1 MRRNDATRRH
11 GLGKIMAR
19 KLKPTVEGVEKRILL
34 STFTVKNINDDNNP
48 GSLRY
53 AIGQSNATP
62 GTNTIN
68 FDIAASGVQSIA
80 ILTALPLITVPVTI
94 DATTERGYAG
104 LPLVELNGSGV
115 GKGVDGL
122 DISAGTTT
130 VKGLAIDR
138 FTGEG
143 ITLSVTGSDT
153 ISNNFIGTNPAG
165 TAAPNGLDGILV
177 QAGSNMNT
185 ISSNVISGNLANGIF
200 LNGLAGGSATTTTS
214 GNIISGNRIGVDVTG
229 SLVIGNASYGV
240 NLAAAPTTTIGGTTA
255 SARNIISGNITGILV
270 SAGSDSSIIE
280 GNYVGTNLNGTR
292 ALGNSNTPTAT
303 NASNGSGI
311 VIAGGATILIG
322 GLTAGTGNVISGQTT
337 GSGIDVTAG
346 VASSVTIQGNDIG
359 TNAGGTAALG
369 NSGSGIVV
377 NGDATVTI
385 GGTVAGARNVIS
397 SNGLS
402 GITIQSILGKTTI
415 QGNYIGTDITGTTS
429 LGNSGAGVNV
439 QGGVVS
445 VGGIAAGA
453 VNIIANNG
461 SGSPLYRS
469 GVFVQGGGLGLQT
482 PVPIQSNSI
491 YNNQNLGIELFGGS
505 NNNQVAPVL
514 TSAVSM
520 NTVSTMVGS
529 LTALN
534 GTYSLQF
541 FATPTVNASGN
552 AEGKT
557 LIGTMNVT
565 VTGGMPGGFGVPATP
580 GVANFT
586 IVLPSG
592 FTPGSLV
599 TATATDSL
607 GNTSQFSGPV
617 IGTGS
622 GNGTMPPQITVT
634 STPST
639 VFAGQ
644 NVTDT
649 FTITDIS
656 PVANLGVA
664 FSDTIPTGTAFFSG
678 FTSTGAPL
686 VVTNGVANASIG
698 TLTPGQS
705 VTVTI
710 VLTTLGGAVPSFTN
724 VGSATSTTPTVAP
737 GTDTASATTTV
748 TPAADLSVAVN
759 GPLTPTPVGQN
770 IVYQV
775 TVGDNGASDATG
787 VTLVDTLPAN
797 VTFVSAS
804 SSAGPAPTQ
813 SGGVVTA
820 AIGNIPAGQVVV
832 VTITVATIG
841 ATAPSITNTATVSG
855 TIFDPD
861 PTNNTASVVSAV
873 IASAD
878 LTISSESASPA
889 SVIAGQPVTLTINVG
904 NNGLSA
910 ATGVVVTDQLPAGL
924 KFLSGTAAGGAV
936 TASGNTVTA
945 PVGTLAAGA
954 ASAVTILVMAAGSG
968 TVSDSSTVSS
978 PVIDP
983 VPGNNS
989 GSASV
994 TINPQSD
1001 LSIALSG
1008 PTGPFNTGNLLT
1020 YTAVVTNNGPS
1031 PATNALFTDPLFVG
1045 ATFQS
1050 VAAGGVSGTEING
1063 VVNQPLGTIA
1073 PGASVTVV
1081 LSVIPTQAGTVTNTA
1096 QVSATE
1102 PDPNLVN
1109 NRSSVQ
1115 TVLVV
1120 PAPIIAFAAPTFS
1133 ANNTDGV
1140 ATITLD
1146 RIGDTSGIL
1155 TVHFSTTAGGNA
1167 VPGLDYQPVSA
1178 TVTFPAGATQEPVT
1192 VPVLANPFSNRVFV
1206 GLQLDTPTG
1215 GAVLN
1220 NSAAIST
1227 AVLQI
1232 INPKPILVGPTV
1244 SDVKLIGPIGSITGV
1259 EVDTSGNLNP
1269 TTANNPANYSFL
1281 AIANSKGGFP
1291 VGTII
1296 PASRA
1301 VYNPA
1306 TGAVV
1311 VLPSVP
1317 LPANEVFL
1325 IDING
1330 TRPGAVT
1337 DLAGNPL
1344 NSIFGTTPA
1353 SDYLLTFARGNNI
1366 TYKDETGASVNLKLT
1381 GPGAI
1386 DINRTVAGQV
1396 GRLQV
1401 VGPVSRQT
1409 VISGTVHPRGQ
1420 RTTIGAIYGLGRFGS
1435 IQTNLNTPPFF
1446 LAIPVYPRSANLFGT
1461 PAVDIVL
1468 PSTPTSTSK
1477 PTKHTAKVKATA
1489 PVAKHAIT
1497 TPAHPAAARHGR

>member
-11 GLGKIMAR
+11 NLGKISAR

-34 STFTVKNINDDNNP
+34 TTFIVRNTNDDNNP

-68 FDIAASGVQSIA
+68 FDIAASGLQTIA
-80 ILTALPLITVPVTI
+80 ILTALPTITVPVTI
-94 DATTERGYAG
+94 DGTTERGYANS
-104 LPLVELNGSGV
+104 PLIELNGSGV

-122 DISAGTTT
+122 DIAAGNST
-130 VKGLAIDR
+130 VRGLVIDR

-143 ITLSVTGSDT
+143 ISLSVAGSDT

-165 TAAPNGLDGILV
+165 GAAAANGLDGILV
-177 QAGSNMNT
+177 QSSSNANI
-185 ISSNVISGNLANGIF
+185 ISSNVISGNLANGIY
-200 LNGLAGGSATTTTS
+200 LNGQAGGSATTTTS
-214 GNIISGNRIGVDVTG
+214 GNIISGNRIGVDVSG
-229 SLVIGNASYGV
+229 QQVIGNAGDGV
-240 NLAAAPTTTIGGTTA
+240 NLSGAPTTTIGGTTA
-255 SARNIISGNITGILV
+255 SARNIVSGNLTGILV
-270 SAGSDSSIIE
+270 SAGSDNSIIE
-280 GNYVGTNLNGTR
+280 GNYVGTNLGGTR
-292 ALGNSNTPTAT
+292 PLGNSAT
-303 NASNGSGI
+303 STVPNPSNGSGI

-322 GLTAGTGNVISGQTT
+322 GTAAGAGNVISGNTT

-359 TNAGGTAALG
+359 TNAGAIAALG
-369 NSGSGIVV
+369 NAQSGIAV

-397 SNGLS
+397 SNRLD
-402 GITIQSILGKTTI
+402 GITIQSVLGKTTI

-429 LGNSGAGVNV
+429 LGNAGAGVNV
-439 QGGVVS
+439 QGGIVS
-445 VGGIAAGA
+445 VGGIGAGA
-453 VNIIANNG
+453 GNIIANNG
-461 SGSPLYRS
+461 SGSPSVRS
-469 GVFVQGGGLGLQT
+469 GVFVQAGGLGLQN

-491 YNNQNLGIELFGGS
+491 YNNQNLGIELSGGA
-505 NNNQVAPVL
+505 NNNQVPPVL

-520 NTVSTMVGS
+520 DTVSTMVGS
-529 LTALN
+529 LTAAD

-541 FATPTVNASGN
+541 FATPTVNPSGN

-557 LIGTMNVT
+557 LIGTSNVT
-565 VTGGMPGGFGVPATP
+565 VVG

-586 IVLPSG
+586 LVLPSG
-592 FTPGSLV
+592 FTPGSLI

-607 GNTSQFSGPV
+607 GNTSEFSGSV

-664 FSDTIPTGTAFFSG
+664 FSDAIPTGTAFFSG
-678 FTSTGAPL
+678 STSTGAPL

-724 VGSATSTTPTVAP
+724 IGSATSTTPTVTP
-737 GTDTASATTTV
+737 GTDTASATTAV

-804 SSAGPAPTQ
+804 SSAGPAPTE
-813 SGGVVTA
+813 SGGTVTD
-820 AIGNIPAGQVVV
+820 AIGTLPFGQVVV

-841 ATAPSITNTATVSG
+841 ATAPSITDTASVSG
-855 TIFDPD
+855 TVFDPD
-861 PTNNTASVVSAV
+861 PTNNTASVASAV

-878 LTISSESASPA
+878 LTISSETASPT

-910 ATGVVVTDQLPAGL
+910 ASGVVVTDRLPAGL
-924 KFLSGTAAGGAV
+924 TFLSGTAAGGAV
-936 TASGNTVTA
+936 TASGSTVTA

-954 ASAVTILVMAAGSG
+954 ASVVTILVMASGAG
-968 TVSDSSTVSS
+968 TVTDSSTVSS
-978 PVIDP
+978 PVVDP

-1008 PTGPFNTGNLLT
+1008 PTGPFNTGNVLT
-1020 YTAVVTNNGPS
+1020 YTAVVTNSGPS

-1045 ATFQS
+1045 ASFQS
-1050 VAAGGVSGTEING
+1050 VSANGVSGTEING

-1073 PGASVTVV
+1073 AGTSVTVV
-1081 LSVIPTQAGTVTNTA
+1081 LSVIPTQPGTVTNTA
-1096 QVSATE
+1096 QVSAAE
-1102 PDPNLVN
+1102 PDPNLGN
-1109 NRSSVQ
+1109 NTSSVQ
-1115 TVLVV
+1115 TTLIV
-1120 PAPIIAFAAPTFS
+1120 PAPIIEFAAPTFS
-1133 ANNTDGV
+1133 GPENGGFIAV
-1140 ATITLD
+1140 TLT
-1146 RIGDTSGIL
+1146 RVGDTSGNL
-1155 TVHFSTTAGGNA
+1155 SVHFSTVPGGNGT
-1167 VPGLDYQPVSA
+1167 PGVDYQPVS
-1178 TVTFPAGATQEPVT
+1178 TIVQFPAGVSSATVD
-1192 VPVLANPFSNRVFV
+1192 VPVLENPFDNHDEYAN
-1206 GLQLDTPTG
+1206 LQIDTPTG
-1215 GAVLN
+1215 GAVLAN
-1220 NSAAIST
+1220 GAVSTSAL
-1227 AVLQI
+1227 LQVI
-1232 INPKPILVGPTV
+1232 DIDPVRVGPTV
-1244 SDVKLIGPIGSITGV
+1244 TDLKLIGPSGSITGV
-1259 EVDTSGNLNP
+1259 EVDTSGNLNAA
-1269 TTANNPANYSFL
+1269 TAVNAANYSFL
-1281 AIANSKGGFP
+1281 VVGSIKGSLP

-1296 PASRA
+1296 PASLA
-1301 VYNPA
+1301 AYNPA

-1311 VLPSVP
+1311 VLPSTP
-1317 LPANEVFL
+1317 LPANEVLL

-1337 DLAGNPL
+1337 DRAGNPL
-1344 NSIFGTTPA
+1344 NSVLNTTPA
-1353 SDYLLTFARGNNI
+1353 SDYTVTFARGNNI

-1381 GPGAI
+1381 GPGVI
-1386 DINRTVAGQV
+1386 DIDRTVAGQV

-1401 VGPVSRQT
+1401 VGPVARRT
-1409 VISGTVHPRGQ
+1409 VISGTVHPRGR
-1420 RTTIGAIYGLGRFGS
+1420 RTTIGSVFGLGQFGS
-1435 IQTNLNTPPFF
+1435 IKTNLNTPPFY
-1446 LAIPVYPRSANLFGT
+1446 LAIPVYPNSANLVGAPSVDTLLPSSPT
-1461 PAVDIVL
+1461 PA
-1468 PSTPTSTSK
+1468 STSRSTRHTTKAK
-1477 PTKHTAKVKATA
+1477 PTT
-1489 PVAKHAIT
+1489 PVVKHASP
-1497 TPAHPAAARHGR
+1497 TPARTTAVRHGR